1 MIIVKMSVRRLRS
14 LRMSSRRS
22 RVAENPPRLGARRSS
37 KEARKSAEAVLAGR
51 GAAGGCAVVSGA
63 GCVVM
68 SESFRFSRSS
78 LRGQAD
84 EGVFERMRGDL
95 EVGAGM
101 IEQCPRGGV
110 RIRRAHLHS
119 PTLNVDGFDSG
130 QPAAEVSDPSDTGS
144 RLGGGAGVR
153 CRIEERQ

>member
-1 MIIVKMSVRRLRS
+1 MREKTAGMIIVKMSVRRLRS

-51 GAAGGCAVVSGA
+51 GAAGGCGVVSVA
-63 GCVVM
+63 GFAVI
-68 SESFRFSRSS
+68 SESLRFSRSR

-95 EVGAGM
+95 EVGAG
-101 IEQCPRGGV
+101 IGERGLRGGV
-110 RIRRAHLHS
+110 GIGGRHLH
-119 PTLNVDGFDSG
+119 PL
-130 QPAAEVSDPSDTGS
+130 A
-144 RLGGGAGVR
+144 
-153 CRIEERQ
+153 